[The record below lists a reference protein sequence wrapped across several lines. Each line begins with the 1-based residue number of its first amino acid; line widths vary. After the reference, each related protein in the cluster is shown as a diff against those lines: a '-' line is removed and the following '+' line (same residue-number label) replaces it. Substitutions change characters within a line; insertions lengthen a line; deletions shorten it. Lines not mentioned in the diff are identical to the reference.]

1 MNIKNITITSLF
13 SICCSIVNAQA
24 IYDAN
29 GQYRGYTRTTPSG
42 VTTIYNTQGQSIGS
56 SQIDNGQTIS
66 ICLMELIKALIR
78 LFQHPCSQILQLT
91 LHGKLR
97 NQLWWKAGS
106 GIHFCNYCDT
116 LESLLAQSQVITGK
130 DLIKRKEDKDKESAL
145 FQEALEFEERH
156 RRPRT
161 DEENWNY

>member
-1 MNIKNITITSLF
+1 MRRQFTMLMANIGAIRERRQVELQQFITPKVKALALPKLTMGR
-13 SICCSIVNAQA
+13 Q
-24 IYDAN
+24 
-29 GQYRGYTRTTPSG
+29 
-42 VTTIYNTQGQSIGS
+42 
-56 SQIDNGQTIS
+56 IS

-130 DLIKRKEDKDKESAL
+130 DLIKRKEDKELAL